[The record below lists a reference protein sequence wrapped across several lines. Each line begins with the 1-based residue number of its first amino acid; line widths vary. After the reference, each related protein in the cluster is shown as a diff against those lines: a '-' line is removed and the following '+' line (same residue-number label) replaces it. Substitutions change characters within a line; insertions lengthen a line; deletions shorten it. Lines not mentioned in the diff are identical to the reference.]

1 MIDSQKRNQFRQI
14 LTGNQCVHPGS
25 VFDAISSRIAEDL
38 GYQTGMFAGSIASA
52 VVLGD
57 PDHILITL
65 TEFAEQARR
74 ICRASD
80 LPIMV
85 DADHGYGNA
94 LNVKRTVEELENAG
108 VAALT
113 IEDTVLPRQF
123 GKSKPELIPVPE
135 GIGKMKAAL
144 SGRKDQSLVIAGRT
158 SAFQVTGTEDAIERA
173 KAYESIGVD
182 AIFFAG
188 LTTRP
193 QLEAVKNSIEIPI
206 MLGSTPK
213 DINDNQYLS
222 SMGVKIALQ
231 GHLPFMAAVKATRD
245 TMKALVEGNHPS
257 EVSTAALDSE
267 LIDTVTKDQQFK
279 DWFKEF
285 LS

>member
-1 MIDSQKRNQFRQI
+1 MIDSQKRYQFRQI

-38 GYQTGMFAGSIASA
+38 EYQVGMFAGSIASA
-52 VVLGD
+52 VILGD

-65 TEFAEQARR
+65 TEFAEQTRR
-74 ICRASD
+74 ICRASN

-94 LNVKRTVEELENAG
+94 LNVKRTVEELENSG

-123 GKSKPELIPVPE
+123 GKSKPELIPLPE

-158 SAFQVTGTEDAIERA
+158 SAFQITGTEDAIERA
-173 KAYESIGVD
+173 KAYESVGVD

-188 LTTRP
+188 LSTRA
-193 QLEAVKNSIEIPI
+193 QLEAVRNSIAVPI

-245 TMKALVEGNHPS
+245 TMKALVEGNQPS
-257 EVSTAALDSE
+257 EVSTTALDSD
-267 LIDTVTKDQQFK
+267 LIAKVTKDQQFK

>member
-1 MIDSQKRNQFRQI
+1 MIDSQKRYQFRQI

-38 GYQTGMFAGSIASA
+38 EYRVGMFAGSIASA
-52 VVLGD
+52 VILGD

-65 TEFAEQARR
+65 TEFAEQTRR
-74 ICRASD
+74 ICRASN

-94 LNVKRTVEELENAG
+94 LNVKRTVEELENSG

-123 GKSKPELIPVPE
+123 GKSKPELIPLPE

-158 SAFQVTGTEDAIERA
+158 SAFQITGTEDAIERA

-188 LTTRP
+188 LSTRA
-193 QLEAVKNSIEIPI
+193 QLEAVKNSISIPI

-245 TMKALVEGNHPS
+245 TMKALVEGNQPS
-257 EVSTAALDSE
+257 EVSTTALDSE
-267 LIDTVTKDQQFK
+267 LINKVTKDQQFK

>member
-245 TMKALVEGNHPS
+245 TMKALVEGNQPS

-267 LIDTVTKDQQFK
+267 LMDTVTKDQQFK

>member
-1 MIDSQKRNQFRQI
+1 MIDSQKRYQFRQI

-38 GYQTGMFAGSIASA
+38 EYQVGMFAGSIASA
-52 VVLGD
+52 VILGD

-65 TEFAEQARR
+65 TEFAEQTRR
-74 ICRASD
+74 ICRASN

-94 LNVKRTVEELENAG
+94 LNVKRTVEELENSG

-123 GKSKPELIPVPE
+123 GKSKPELIPLPE

-158 SAFQVTGTEDAIERA
+158 SAFQITGTEDAVERA

-188 LTTRP
+188 LSTRA
-193 QLEAVKNSIEIPI
+193 QLEAVRNSIAVPI

-222 SMGVKIALQ
+222 SMGVRIALQ

-245 TMKALVEGNHPS
+245 TMKALVEGNQPS
-257 EVSTAALDSE
+257 EVSTTALDSD
-267 LIDTVTKDQQFK
+267 LIAKVTKDQQFK

>member
-1 MIDSQKRNQFRQI
+1 MIDSQKRYQFRQI

-38 GYQTGMFAGSIASA
+38 GYPVGMFAGSIASA
-52 VVLGD
+52 VILGD

-65 TEFAEQARR
+65 TEFAEQTRR
-74 ICRASD
+74 ICRASN

-94 LNVKRTVEELENAG
+94 LNVKRTVEELENSG

-123 GKSKPELIPVPE
+123 GKSEPELIPLPE

-158 SAFQVTGTEDAIERA
+158 SAFQITGTEDAIERA

-188 LTTRP
+188 LSTRA
-193 QLEAVKNSIEIPI
+193 QLEAVKNSIAVPI

-245 TMKALVEGNHPS
+245 TMKALVEGNQPS
-257 EVSTAALDSE
+257 EVSTTALDSE
-267 LIDTVTKDQQFK
+267 LINKVTKDQQFK

>member
-38 GYQTGMFAGSIASA
+38 GYQAGMFAGSIASA

-123 GKSKPELIPVPE
+123 GKSKPELIPIPE

-245 TMKALVEGNHPS
+245 TMKALVEGNQPS